1 MMWWRRVAS
10 VVKWAAIATTAAGSS
25 LALRSLEEVATTSKS
40 DDDDLC
46 DNQDVLL
53 PKALFNSLLSDA
65 AASSKKYGNH
75 CKLSVVVVGAGVSG
89 LSTAWGLAKM
99 GHKVTI
105 LGTSI
110 DITNDDNFSSFLEA
124 TGS

>member
-1 MMWWRRVAS
+1 MMWWRRAGS

-25 LALRSLEEVATTSKS
+25 LALRSLEEEVATTSKS

-65 AASSKKYGNH
+65 VSKNNGDS

-110 DITNDDNFSSFLEA
+110 DITNDNNFSSF
-124 TGS
+124 